1 MMQRVRIWFQT
12 EYRRAVVLLPRLMTV
27 SIMIT
32 LVAGVLLSGLVSWT
46 ERRQKAEQSK
56 IKIGYVAEE
65 DMLTKLLVS
74 YVAGM
79 DSVDEWCRFIPVT
92 EEEGEE
98 ELQEGKLAALLILP
112 DNVVNE
118 ILSGSNAP
126 ATLILPAQVTPLGI
140 VFEELAD
147 AGIRMLSVAQ
157 GEIYTVYE
165 LANVLELNEE
175 QLLRICDDMNAYNMG
190 LVMGREAWFQTQKV
204 SVTGN
209 EETAVYYGSA
219 LMAFWLLICAG
230 LFGSYI
236 KHSEQEQLLLWK
248 RLGIPFVLQVIGR
261 ILITALLLLA
271 VMLPLA
277 GLWLLPWL
285 RDMLMPVFSWQSVIV
300 ILLSVICIAS
310 YDLLIYQICEQHRTA
325 VVLVGLFAVI
335 QGYVAGYLIPA
346 VLLPQAVQELAC
358 FTPAL
363 YIRQA
368 FSMLFSGDTQNT
380 CRVCAG
386 LFTFSVFF
394 FLIDVGVMY
403 YRTMTY
409 ANGNASVSRRRKEQ
423 RTIIRG
429 TVFGIYARRML
440 YRKSFWCSLLII
452 VLISTGLVALE
463 RQSETTITAAFYD
476 ESGEWEELLRDY
488 DGYIQFLPC
497 QSEEEVRE
505 LVLHNEVECGYRI
518 PKDFRERVRNGEAKK
533 SIGFYKDADAIMA
546 DTVNEILFEQLFMQ
560 LSQEWFVAY
569 MEETDMLLS
578 VLQQKMTDG
587 STFEIQKKYWQTD
600 ISEGTS
606 EKEERSTYPVMTVV
620 ITAIILCGLSG
631 IWEAI
636 EDFRRYYFFKRRAIV
651 IVGISVIQPMV
662 CGVVMALLIFYLN
675 SY

>member
-1 MMQRVRIWFQT
+1 MMQKVRAWFQT

-32 LVAGVLLSGLVSWT
+32 LVAGVLLSGLASWT

-56 IKIGYVAEE
+56 IRIGYVAEE

-74 YVAGM
+74 YVAGL
-79 DSVDEWCRFIPVT
+79 DSVEEWCRFVPVT

-98 ELQEGKLAALLILP
+98 ELQEGKLAALIILP
-112 DNVVNE
+112 DDVVNE

-126 ATLILPAQVTPLGI
+126 ATLILPAQSSPLGI

-147 AGIRMLSVAQ
+147 AGIRMLSAAQ

-165 LANVLELNEE
+165 LANVLELDEE
-175 QLLRICDDMNAYNMG
+175 QLLRCCDDINAYNMN
-190 LVMGREAWFQTQKV
+190 LVMKRESWFRTEKV

-219 LMAFWLLICAG
+219 LLAFWLLVCVS
-230 LFGSYI
+230 LFGSYVR
-236 KHSEQEQLLLWK
+236 HSEQEQLLLRK
-248 RLGIPFVLQVIGR
+248 RLGIPFVIQVIGR
-261 ILITALLLLA
+261 ILIMALLLLA

-285 RDMLMPVFSWQSVIV
+285 RDLLMPVFSWQGVMV
-300 ILLSVICIAS
+300 ILLAVLCTAA
-310 YDLLIYQICEQHRTA
+310 YALLLYQICEQHRTA
-325 VVLVGLFAVI
+325 VVLVGLFAVV

-380 CRVCAG
+380 CRICGG
-386 LFTFSVFF
+386 LFLFGIFF
-394 FLIDVGVMY
+394 FLLDVGVMY
-403 YRTMTY
+403 YRTKTY
-409 ANGNASVSRRRKEQ
+409 ANGNVSAIRRKKGK
-423 RTIIRG
+423 RTHIRG
-429 TVFGIYARRML
+429 TVFGIYAKRML

-476 ESGEWEELLRDY
+476 ESGEWEEQLCAY

-505 LVLHNEVECGYRI
+505 LVLHNEVECGYRL
-518 PKDFRERVRNGEAKK
+518 PEDLRECVQEGKARR
-533 SIGFYKDADAIMA
+533 SITLYKDADAVMA
-546 DTVNEILFEQLFMQ
+546 DTVNELLFEQLFMQ
-560 LSQEWFVAY
+560 LSREWFVTY
-569 MEETDMLLS
+569 MEEKDMLLS
-578 VLQQKMTDG
+578 VLQQKLTDG

-631 IWEAI
+631 LWEAA

-651 IVGISVIQPMV
+651 IVGISVLQPII
-662 CGVVMALLIFYLN
+662 CGVIMAFLIFFLN